1 MQVVDVCQEVMD
13 VDLTGW
19 KVRIE
24 GNGVG
29 AEHQTSTSDVPTYSI
44 ISEWQFQMLLKLDVA
59 PTQRNQHILKET
71 LFGHR
76 AVVSVDRVPQHN
88 NSPPPVSEGKVFT
101 VGMIGFPNVGK
112 STLVD
117 ALLGRKQ
124 VSFSFLSPHQY
135 QHQLLLQHKHQHQ
148 FSDLVLRWYPYMQ
161 KAGDT

>member
-59 PTQRNQHILKET
+59 PTQPNQHILKET

-76 AVVSVDRVPQHN
+76 AVVSVDSVPQHGKYPD
-88 NSPPPVSEGKVFT
+88 NSSPSVSEGKVLT

-124 VSFSFLSPHQY
+124 VSFFLLIATSTSTPT
-135 QHQLLLQHKHQHQ
+135 
-148 FSDLVLRWYPYMQ
+148 FTS
-161 KAGDT
+161 T

>member
-1 MQVVDVCQEVMD
+1 
-13 VDLTGW
+13 
-19 KVRIE
+19 
-24 GNGVG
+24 
-29 AEHQTSTSDVPTYSI
+29 
-44 ISEWQFQMLLKLDVA
+44 MLLKLDVA

-88 NSPPPVSEGKVFT
+88 NSPPPVSEGKLLT

-148 FSDLVLRWYPYMQ
+148 FSDLVLRWYHQPLGVISYKGQ
-161 KAGDT
+161 KHGLRKVQGNDTLLFQGGKPQGHSEQLQTFSVTRLLRSQC